1 MKHDLVLTGGRVADG
16 SGAPAI
22 DADIAIAG
30 NRIAAIAAP
39 GTLEAAATLD
49 CSGRMIAPGFI
60 DAHTHDDA
68 ILLDL
73 PDMPMK
79 TSQGVTTI
87 VAGNCGVS
95 VAPMI
100 LAGDPPPPLD
110 LLGTRATY
118 RHKRFADWTKAL
130 TADPAAVN
138 AIALVGHSSLRVQTM
153 DRLDRAADAG
163 EIARMQDLLDQAMGE
178 GALGLSTGLFY
189 APAKAAPT
197 EEIVAVAKIAG
208 RHGGLY
214 ATHLR
219 NEADALEDAVAEALR
234 IGREADTPV
243 VLSHHKA
250 MGKANHGKTARTL
263 PLIDAARKTQR
274 VALDVYPYIASST
287 VLTIDRIA
295 ASSRILITWSKP
307 VPEAGG
313 RDLADIANEWR
324 VDLEEAARRLQPA
337 GAIYFA
343 MAEDDVRRVLSWPE
357 AMIGSDGL
365 PHDTHPHPRLWGTFP
380 RVLGHY
386 AREIGL
392 FPVEE
397 AIRRMTSLPAKRL
410 GLRDRG
416 VLRAGAFADIVVFDP
431 KTVIDRAS
439 FANPTL
445 PGAGIDAVFVN
456 GSAVWKAGAP
466 TGARPGSF
474 LSRDTGAMDY
484 AG

>member
-1 MKHDLVLTGGRVADG
+1 MTADFVLAGGKLADG

-22 DADIAIAG
+22 AADIAVAG
-30 NRIAAIAAP
+30 DRIAAIGAP
-39 GTLEAAATLD
+39 GTLSGGRRID
-49 CSGRMIAPGFI
+49 CADRIVAPGFV

-79 TSQGVTTI
+79 TSQGVTT
-87 VAGNCGVS
+87 VVTGNCGMS
-95 VAPMI
+95 VAPVA
-100 LAGDPPPPLD
+100 LPGEPPPPLD
-110 LLGTRATY
+110 LLGGKRTY
-118 RHKRFADWTKAL
+118 RHARFRDWVSAL
-130 TADPAAVN
+130 AADPPAVN
-138 AIALVGHSSLRVQTM
+138 AIGLVGHSSLRVCTM
-153 DRLDRAADAG
+153 DGLDRPATPV
-163 EIARMQDLLDQAMGE
+163 EIARMADLLDGAMGE

-189 APAKAAPT
+189 APARAAPT
-197 EEIVAVAKIAG
+197 DEAIALAKIAG
-208 RHGGLY
+208 KHGGLY

-219 NEADALEDAVAEALR
+219 DEGEFLERAVEEALT
-234 IGREADTPV
+234 IGRAADLPV

-250 MGKANHGKTARTL
+250 AGKPNHGKTARTL
-263 PLIDAARKTQR
+263 PMIDAARKRQR

-287 VLTIDRIA
+287 VLTPDRVAA
-295 ASSRILITWSKP
+295 ASRVIVTWSRAH
-307 VPEAGG
+307 PEMGG
-313 RDLADIANEWR
+313 RDLADIAAEWG
-324 VDLEEAARRLQPA
+324 VDPQAAATRLLPA

-343 MAEDDVRRVLSWPE
+343 MAEEDVRRVLSWPE

-386 AREIGL
+386 ARELGL

-431 KTVIDRAS
+431 KRVIDRAT
-439 FANPTL
+439 FAL
-445 PGAGIDAVFVN
+445 PKTPGEGIDRTFVN
-456 GSAVWKAGAP
+456 GREVWKNSTA
-466 TGARPGSF
+466 TGTRPGRF
-474 LSRDTGAMDY
+474 LARDTEAMDY
-484 AG
+484 G

>member
-1 MKHDLVLTGGRVADG
+1 MKHELVLTGGRVADG
-16 SGAPAI
+16 TGAPAI

-79 TSQGVTTI
+79 TSQGVTTV

-95 VAPMI
+95 VAPMT

-118 RHKRFADWTKAL
+118 RHERFADWTKAL
-130 TADPAAVN
+130 AADPAAVN
-138 AIALVGHSSLRVQTM
+138 AVALVGHSSLRVQTM

-163 EIARMQDLLDQAMGE
+163 EIARMQGLLDQAMGE

-197 EEIVAVAKIAG
+197 AEIVAIAKIAG

-263 PLIDAARKTQR
+263 PLIDAARKNQR

-295 ASSRILITWSKP
+295 ASSRILITWSKT

-324 VDLEEAARRLQPA
+324 VDLETAAQRLQPA

-386 AREIGL
+386 AREVGL

-416 VLRAGAFADIVVFDP
+416 VLRSGAFADIVVFDP

-439 FANPTL
+439 FAAPTL

-456 GSAVWKAGAP
+456 GRAVWKAGAP

>member
-1 MKHDLVLTGGRVADG
+1 
-16 SGAPAI
+16 
-22 DADIAIAG
+22 
-30 NRIAAIAAP
+30 
-39 GTLEAAATLD
+39 
-49 CSGRMIAPGFI
+49 
-60 DAHTHDDA
+60 
-68 ILLDL
+68 
-73 PDMPMK
+73 
-79 TSQGVTTI
+79 
-87 VAGNCGVS
+87 
-95 VAPMI
+95 
-100 LAGDPPPPLD
+100 
-110 LLGTRATY
+110 
-118 RHKRFADWTKAL
+118 
-130 TADPAAVN
+130 
-138 AIALVGHSSLRVQTM
+138 LRVQTM
-153 DRLDRAADAG
+153 DALDRAATPA
-163 EIARMQDLLDQAMGE
+163 EIARMQGLLDEAMGE

-189 APAKAAPT
+189 APAQAAT
-197 EEIVAVAKIAG
+197 TAELIAIAKIAG
-208 RHGGLY
+208 RHGGVY

-219 NEADALEDAVAEALR
+219 NEADRLEEAVEEALL
-234 IGREADTPV
+234 IGREADMPV

-263 PLIDAARKTQR
+263 PMIDQARKTQR
-274 VALDVYPYIASST
+274 IALDVYPYIASST

-295 ASSRILITWSKP
+295 ASSRILVTWSKA

-313 RDLADIANEWR
+313 RDLAEIAAEWG
-324 VDLEEAARRLQPA
+324 VALEDAARRLQPA

-439 FANPTL
+439 FAAPTL
-445 PGAGIDAVFVN
+445 PGTGIEAVFVN
-456 GSAVWKAGAP
+456 GRAVWRQGAP
-466 TGARPGSF
+466 TGARPGLF